1 MFRLSV
7 HVRLALAR
15 LTLPVLLVAAF
26 GLTLVGKADVVLAE
40 RGRMALA
47 DALAPLFEA
56 VAEPLARAHAAGR
69 ELLALGSLRDE
80 NRRLREENDRLW
92 RWHTV
97 ATALDAENTALKA
110 HLRWTPDPAPSWV
123 SARVMADAGGVYA
136 RSVLLAAGP
145 NHALTTGQI
154 ALDDRGLVGRITELG
169 SRTARVLLLTDM
181 NSRVPVALEG
191 SRGRAILVG
200 ANTGRPRLTHWPD
213 DAPPV
218 EGERVVTSAE
228 AGAFPA
234 GLPVGTVRLTLDGVP
249 EVEPDARLDRLEVV
263 RLFDYGL
270 RGAQPPEPSARRR

>member
-26 GLTLVGKADVVLAE
+26 GLMLVGKADVVLAE
-40 RGRMALA
+40 RGRMGLA
-47 DALAPLFEA
+47 DALAPVFEA
-56 VAEPLARAHAAGR
+56 MAEPLARARAVGR
-69 ELLALGSLRDE
+69 ELLALGSLQAE
-80 NRRLREENDRLW
+80 NQRLREENDRLR
-92 RWHTV
+92 RWHAV

-145 NHALTTGQI
+145 DHALAKGQI

-169 SRTARVLLLTDM
+169 SRTARVLLLTDL
-181 NSRVPVALEG
+181 NSRVPVTLEG

-213 DAPPV
+213 STPPV

-228 AGAFPA
+228 AGVFPA
-234 GLPVGTVRLTLDGVP
+234 GLPVGTVRLRPDGMP

-270 RGAQPPEPSARRR
+270 RGVQPPEQSARRR